1 MKTYSERANCVA
13 EKIELLQ
20 KRRIR
25 NRAILTSSCMVLAVV
40 ILAAVLFVP
49 YDTSPPDVSMYRNSP
64 YYGLIQRI
72 NAATYQKP
80 RYKNNYEFLTTQ
92 MNNVKGEGFLN
103 SGAIMDMAPGAAMPD
118 EAPEMEVGTGT
129 YEEVTD
135 NQVAGVIESDIL
147 KRSDKYLFHLNK
159 KVLKIYTIAKED
171 SALVGAVDVGSVDG
185 MLNTTD
191 LEMYLSQ
198 DCSTVTIISNC
209 LSEVDKTAYVCVRSY
224 DVTDPTNIQLSGQVF
239 ITCCEP
245 GRFTKLGKTI
255 EISKGQIK

>member
-20 KRRIR
+20 KRRAR
-25 NRAILTSSCMVLAVV
+25 NRAILTSSCLVLAVV

-103 SGAIMDMAPGAAMPD
+103 SGAAMDMAPGTAMPD

-171 SALVGAVDVGSVDG
+171 SALVGSVDVGSVDG

-198 DCSTVTIISNC
+198 DCSIGPTLTFSFGKQRIDTMKDGNH
-209 LSEVDKTAYVCVRSY
+209 LSS
-224 DVTDPTNIQLSGQVF
+224 
-239 ITCCEP
+239 
-245 GRFTKLGKTI
+245 
-255 EISKGQIK
+255 